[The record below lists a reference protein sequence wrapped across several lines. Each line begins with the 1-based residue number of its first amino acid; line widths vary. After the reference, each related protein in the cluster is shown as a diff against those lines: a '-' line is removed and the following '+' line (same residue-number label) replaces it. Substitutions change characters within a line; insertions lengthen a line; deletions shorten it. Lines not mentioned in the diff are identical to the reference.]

1 MEQTAA
7 HRGVGCRR
15 LKGETGER
23 LWGVG
28 RTSNVDI
35 MIRTHFIHWDRPAAT
50 GGGLRARQGPLGES
64 APQALRAPQG
74 RRGVPAQPVPLAPQE
89 RAAPAL
95 QARPVPR
102 EQRGVPV
109 LQAPQARVAGLRA
122 QQAPRER
129 QGVAALPALPVPQ
142 ARQGSLV
149 PQAQQALLAQQV
161 KRDPPA
167 LRGMSRTMCLRP
179 M

>member
-7 HRGVGCRR
+7 HRGVGRPR
-15 LKGETGER
+15 LEGETEER

-28 RTSNVDI
+28 RTSSVDI
-35 MIRTHFIHWDRPAAT
+35 MIRTQFIHWDRPAAT
-50 GGGLRARQGPLGES
+50 GGALRAQQGPLGES

-74 RRGVPAQPVPLAPQE
+74 RRGVPAQPV
-89 RAAPAL
+89 
-95 QARPVPR
+95 
-102 EQRGVPV
+102 

-129 QGVAALPALPVPQ
+129 QGVAALPVPQ

>member
-7 HRGVGCRR
+7 HRGVGRPR
-15 LKGETGER
+15 LEGETEER

-74 RRGVPAQPVPLAPQE
+74 RRGVPAQPVPQAPQE
-89 RAAPAL
+89 RAVPVL

-102 EQRGVPV
+102 GQRAAPV
-109 LQAPQARVAGLRA
+109 LQALQARVAGLRA

-129 QGVAALPALPVPQ
+129 QAVPALPVP
-142 ARQGSLV
+142 
-149 PQAQQALLAQQV
+149 
-161 KRDPPA
+161 
-167 LRGMSRTMCLRP
+167 
-179 M
+179 

>member
-1 MEQTAA
+1 MDQTAA
-7 HRGVGCRR
+7 HRGVGRPR
-15 LKGETGER
+15 LEGETEER

-64 APQALRAPQG
+64 APQALSAPQG

-95 QARPVPR
+95 QAQQVPQ

-122 QQAPRER
+122 QQALRER
-129 QGVAALPALPVPQ
+129 QAVPALPVP
-142 ARQGSLV
+142 
-149 PQAQQALLAQQV
+149 
-161 KRDPPA
+161 
-167 LRGMSRTMCLRP
+167 
-179 M
+179 

>member
-1 MEQTAA
+1 MEQTTAY
-7 HRGVGCRR
+7 RGVGRRR
-15 LKGETGER
+15 LEGETGEW

-28 RTSNVDI
+28 RTSSVDI

-74 RRGVPAQPVPLAPQE
+74 RRGVPAQPV
-89 RAAPAL
+89 
-95 QARPVPR
+95 
-102 EQRGVPV
+102 

-122 QQAPRER
+122 QQALRER
-129 QGVAALPALPVPQ
+129 QAVPALPVPQ

-167 LRGMSRTMCLRP
+167 LRVMSRTMCLRP

>member
-15 LKGETGER
+15 LEGETGER

-28 RTSNVDI
+28 RTSSVDI

-74 RRGVPAQPVPLAPQE
+74 R
-89 RAAPAL
+89 AAPAL
-95 QARPVPR
+95 QAQQVPQ

-122 QQAPRER
+122 QQALRER
-129 QGVAALPALPVPQ
+129 QAVPDLPVPQ

>member
-7 HRGVGCRR
+7 HRGVGRPR
-15 LKGETGER
+15 LEGETEER

-50 GGGLRARQGPLGES
+50 GGGLRAQQGPLGES

-109 LQAPQARVAGLRA
+109 LQALQARVAGLRA

-129 QGVAALPALPVPQ
+129 QVVPALPVPQ